1 MLITALFHFDCN
13 GMGGRDKIVVLR
25 GTFQS
30 DLVVP
35 LAQALNLPF
44 KTLLI
49 LIVHVRMDMRSL
61 GALGQLVLQLKA
73 VVDLFPVLGRGNHNL
88 RPILYWCFIW
98 VIPSEDWCSTETAR

>member
-1 MLITALFHFDCN
+1 
-13 GMGGRDKIVVLR
+13 MGGRDKIVVLR

-35 LAQALNLPF
+35 LAQALNLPI

-73 VVDLFPVLGRGNHNL
+73 VVDLFPVLGRRNYTFDPSIGALSGYPL
-88 RPILYWCFIW
+88 RRLG
-98 VIPSEDWCSTETAR
+98 STETAH